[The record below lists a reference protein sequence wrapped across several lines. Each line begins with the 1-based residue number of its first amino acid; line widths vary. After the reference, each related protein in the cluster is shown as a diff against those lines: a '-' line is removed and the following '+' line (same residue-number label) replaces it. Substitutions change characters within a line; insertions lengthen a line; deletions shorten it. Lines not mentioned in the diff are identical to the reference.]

1 MKTQRTIKLSKK
13 AKQII
18 EQEAQKEGLSID
30 NFLLK
35 HLGCSTPSKKSVK
48 LNDFAF
54 RQKHFKN
61 FNGCSTPRR
70 IRKITIIEV
79 EVA

>member
-1 MKTQRTIKLSKK
+1 MKNQRTIKLSKM

-48 LNDFAF
+48 LNNSIFC
-54 RQKHFKN
+54 QKGFKT

>member
-1 MKTQRTIKLSKK
+1 MKNQRVIKLSKK

-18 EQEAQKEGLSID
+18 EQEAHKEGLSID

-48 LNDFAF
+48 LNDFVS
-54 RQKHFKN
+54 QKHFKN
-61 FNGCSTPRR
+61 SNGCSTPNR

>member
-1 MKTQRTIKLSKK
+1 MKNQRVIKLSKK

-18 EQEAQKEGLSID
+18 EREAQKEGLSID

-35 HLGCSTPSKKSVK
+35 HLRCSTPSKKSIN
-48 LNDFAF
+48 LNDFVSQ
-54 RQKHFKN
+54 RNGGKN
-61 FNGCSTPRR
+61 FNRCSTPHH
-70 IRKITIIEV
+70 IRSITIISM

>member
-1 MKTQRTIKLSKK
+1 M
-13 AKQII
+13 
-18 EQEAQKEGLSID
+18 SID

-54 RQKHFKN
+54 RQKSFKN
-61 FNGCSTPRR
+61 FNGCSTPCR